1 MSTEKGNNKGGAK
14 EHNTR
19 FWKKKLDGSEPFNFN
34 DIYIDFVDEART
46 KPCSI
51 KFKTDQLEEVI
62 KRQNF
67 FQ

>member
-14 EHNTR
+14 ERNKR
-19 FWKKKLDGSEPFNFN
+19 FWNKKLDGSEPFNFN
-34 DIYIDFVDEART
+34 EIYIDFVDEART

-62 KRQNF
+62 K
-67 FQ
+67 